1 MARPAVARVASI
13 MLDCNDL
20 DAMVSFWG
28 RILDVKE
35 KNRFPGYVWMTRIS
49 RGGPALAFQ
58 QVSEK
63 KAAKNRLHLDL
74 KGHLALRDSA
84 LLDCVPPCLLG
95 GFASSFAFSKT
106 HLACPQHTETPSHL
120 CGLGIHDDF
129 QAPLPGLG
137 EANSGPT

>member
-28 RILDVKE
+28 SILEVKE

-58 QVSEK
+58 QVTAK
-63 KAAKNRLHLDL
+63 KAVKNRLHLDL
-74 KGHLALRDSA
+74 TTDDPEMLITR
-84 LLDCVPPCLLG
+84 VEELG
-95 GFASSFAFSKT
+95 GSR
-106 HLACPQHTETPSHL
+106 L
-120 CGLGIHDDF
+120 HDHDIAGF
-129 QAPLPGLG
+129 HWTVCADPEGNEFCVTQ
-137 EANSGPT
+137 ST

>member
-20 DAMVSFWG
+20 DRMVSFWG
-28 RILDVKE
+28 AILEVKE

-63 KAAKNRLHLDL
+63 KAAKNRLHLYLNTDDPE
-74 KGHLALRDSA
+74 ALISHA
-84 LLDCVPPCLLG
+84 EELG
-95 GFASSFAFSKT
+95 GER
-106 HLACPQHTETPSHL
+106 L
-120 CGLGIHDDF
+120 HDHDIAVF
-129 QAPLPGLG
+129 HWTVCADPEGN
-137 EANSGPT
+137 EFCVTKSE

>member
-74 KGHLALRDSA
+74 GTVDPE
-84 LLDCVPPCLLG
+84 LLISHVEELG
-95 GFASSFAFSKT
+95 G
-106 HLACPQHTETPSHL
+106 ERR
-120 CGLGIHDDF
+120 HDHDIAGF
-129 QAPLPGLG
+129 RWTVCADPEGN
-137 EANSGPT
+137 EFCVTKSD

>member
-28 RILDVKE
+28 SILEVKE

-63 KAAKNRLHLDL
+63 KATKNRLHLDL
-74 KGHLALRDSA
+74 STADPDALITH
-84 LLDCVPPCLLG
+84 VEELG
-95 GFASSFAFSKT
+95 GER
-106 HLACPQHTETPSHL
+106 L
-120 CGLGIHDDF
+120 HDHDIAGF
-129 QAPLPGLG
+129 HWTVCADPEGN
-137 EANSGPT
+137 EFCVTKSE

>member
-20 DAMVSFWG
+20 DGMVSFWG
-28 RILDVKE
+28 SILEVKE

-63 KAAKNRLHLDL
+63 KATKNRLHLDL
-74 KGHLALRDSA
+74 STADPESLITH
-84 LLDCVPPCLLG
+84 VEELG
-95 GFASSFAFSKT
+95 GER
-106 HLACPQHTETPSHL
+106 L
-120 CGLGIHDDF
+120 HDHDIAGF
-129 QAPLPGLG
+129 HWTVCADPEGN
-137 EANSGPT
+137 EFCVTKSE

>member
-13 MLDCNDL
+13 MLDCTDL
-20 DAMVSFWG
+20 DVMVSFWG
-28 RILDVKE
+28 TILEVKE

-74 KGHLALRDSA
+74 STADPEALI
-84 LLDCVPPCLLG
+84 
-95 GFASSFAFSKT
+95 T
-106 HLACPQHTETPSHL
+106 HV
-120 CGLGIHDDF
+120 
-129 QAPLPGLG
+129 
-137 EANSGPT
+137 

>member
-74 KGHLALRDSA
+74 STVDPE
-84 LLDCVPPCLLG
+84 LLISHVEELG
-95 GFASSFAFSKT
+95 G
-106 HLACPQHTETPSHL
+106 ERR
-120 CGLGIHDDF
+120 HDHDIAGF
-129 QAPLPGLG
+129 RWTVCADPEGN
-137 EANSGPT
+137 EFCVTKSD

>member
-74 KGHLALRDSA
+74 STVDPE
-84 LLDCVPPCLLG
+84 LLISHIEELG
-95 GFASSFAFSKT
+95 G
-106 HLACPQHTETPSHL
+106 ERR
-120 CGLGIHDDF
+120 HDHDIAGF
-129 QAPLPGLG
+129 RWTVCADPEGN
-137 EANSGPT
+137 EFCVTKSE

>member
-28 RILDVKE
+28 AVLDVKE

-63 KAAKNRLHLDL
+63 KATKNRLHLDL
-74 KGHLALRDSA
+74 STADPESLISHVEQLGGKRLVPPESFFVVDREGPLYDGEIERVREWTAA
-84 LLDCVPPCLLG
+84 LL
-95 GFASSFAFSKT
+95 ARAIEITK
-106 HLACPQHTETPSHL
+106 QE
-120 CGLGIHDDF
+120 
-129 QAPLPGLG
+129 
-137 EANSGPT
+137 

>member
-74 KGHLALRDSA
+74 CTVDPE
-84 LLDCVPPCLLG
+84 LLISHIEELG
-95 GFASSFAFSKT
+95 G
-106 HLACPQHTETPSHL
+106 ERR
-120 CGLGIHDDF
+120 HDHDIAGF
-129 QAPLPGLG
+129 RWTVCADPEGN
-137 EANSGPT
+137 EFCITKSE

>member
-1 MARPAVARVASI
+1 MARTAVARVASI

-28 RILDVKE
+28 TILDVKE

-74 KGHLALRDSA
+74 STVDPE
-84 LLDCVPPCLLG
+84 LLVSRVEALG
-95 GFASSFAFSKT
+95 G
-106 HLACPQHTETPSHL
+106 ERRRD
-120 CGLGIHDDF
+120 HDIAGFHWTVCADPEGNEF
-129 QAPLPGLG
+129 CVTKS
-137 EANSGPT
+137 E